1 MPNQCGSNFGVL
13 VPYAKTI
20 ERRTI
25 NGGAR
30 ADSPDRMNPK
40 ESPMSQA
47 HAIVWL
53 DHREARI
60 AYFSLG
66 KSGSLEVH
74 SRSPHLNIHRKA
86 GSFDSGHVPDDH
98 QFFDEIA
105 DSLVGTNELLIAGPG
120 NAKTAFETYIN
131 KKHVALAKRVV
142 GIETLDHPTDA
153 ELLAHARKA
162 FTAIDQL
169 GVTEG

>member
-1 MPNQCGSNFGVL
+1 
-13 VPYAKTI
+13 
-20 ERRTI
+20 
-25 NGGAR
+25 
-30 ADSPDRMNPK
+30 
-40 ESPMSQA
+40 MSQA

-60 AYFSLG
+60 AFFSLG

-74 SRSPHLNIHRKA
+74 SRSPHPNIHRKA

-105 DSLVGTNELLIAGPG
+105 DALTETNELVIAGPG

-131 KKHVALAKRVV
+131 KRHVALANRVV

-153 ELLAHARKA
+153 ELLAHARKV

>member
-1 MPNQCGSNFGVL
+1 
-13 VPYAKTI
+13 
-20 ERRTI
+20 
-25 NGGAR
+25 
-30 ADSPDRMNPK
+30 
-40 ESPMSQA
+40 MSQA

-60 AYFSLG
+60 AYFSIG

-74 SRSPHLNIHRKA
+74 SHSPHQNIHRKA

-105 DSLVGTNELLIAGPG
+105 ESLGGTNEVLIAGPG
-120 NAKTAFETYIN
+120 NAKTAFQTYIN
-131 KKHVALAKRVV
+131 KHHVALANHVV

-153 ELLAHARKA
+153 ELLAHAREA

-169 GVTEG
+169 GIAGG